1 MFAHKRTWR
10 VGLALLLAALF
21 LVLGASALAAETDP
35 IEFTMEINPSS
46 LTAPGEVK
54 VSLRV
59 ANTGSEDMVDPVTLY
74 DPDGKVV
81 ASFGDGGSYIL
92 SAGSFRT
99 WEGAW
104 NVTQEQLDAGEFSY
118 TVKYHL
124 PDENGEL
131 VEMSRSAV
139 AQVNFTGERVRLSV
153 SRTITPEVA
162 RSGSTV
168 SVVYELY
175 NSGNVDLTD
184 IQVKEKIARTAQ
196 TVKSLPAGQK
206 STLTFTSKIGNADLA
221 SSASITYKAKG
232 STKTLKETVAVAAI
246 PLAKP
251 NLSITLSSPAA
262 GVNIGEAAT
271 LIVTFENKGNVSY
284 SNVTVSDAK
293 KGEILSNLSIP
304 AGATVTEQKEFILT
318 EPTTF
323 KVTATLPDNTGA
335 TKTLT
340 TDALT
345 IGVFDPEKTL
355 LLTLNLTC
363 DHETIDQ
370 SPADVRFTL
379 NITNNSNIKAENIAI
394 SHGATAIATIAALE
408 PGASETLVRDVRVAQ
423 AGKFR
428 FTATVKDSMQN
439 TVTFDS
445 NTLQLTYAAPTAAPT
460 TVPVVT
466 VAPPVLVTAAP
477 AAPLLENTR
486 SVLLTLLS
494 VVGVLFGACLLLFLV
509 STVLR
514 IRNKSKSAA
523 AYDHLELAERRDYT
537 EPAQENADEND
548 EDDEAPAQ
556 EDALPTDAEEE
567 RLLPHE
573 KLIQKEA
580 EPEAPAAEPVPE
592 PEKMPA
598 SDGEGGYRISR
609 AEPSEAAQPVDAPA
623 EKAAEAAQA
632 PAESKPRRHRSQ
644 RAQRT
649 EDGE

>member
-162 RSGSTV
+162 RSGGTV

-251 NLSITLSSPAA
+251 NLSITLSSPE
-262 GVNIGEAAT
+262 IG
-271 LIVTFENKGNVSY
+271 
-284 SNVTVSDAK
+284 
-293 KGEILSNLSIP
+293 
-304 AGATVTEQKEFILT
+304 
-318 EPTTF
+318 
-323 KVTATLPDNTGA
+323 
-335 TKTLT
+335 
-340 TDALT
+340 
-345 IGVFDPEKTL
+345 
-355 LLTLNLTC
+355 
-363 DHETIDQ
+363 
-370 SPADVRFTL
+370 
-379 NITNNSNIKAENIAI
+379 
-394 SHGATAIATIAALE
+394 
-408 PGASETLVRDVRVAQ
+408 
-423 AGKFR
+423 
-428 FTATVKDSMQN
+428 
-439 TVTFDS
+439 
-445 NTLQLTYAAPTAAPT
+445 
-460 TVPVVT
+460 
-466 VAPPVLVTAAP
+466 
-477 AAPLLENTR
+477 
-486 SVLLTLLS
+486 
-494 VVGVLFGACLLLFLV
+494 
-509 STVLR
+509 
-514 IRNKSKSAA
+514 
-523 AYDHLELAERRDYT
+523 
-537 EPAQENADEND
+537 
-548 EDDEAPAQ
+548 
-556 EDALPTDAEEE
+556 
-567 RLLPHE
+567 
-573 KLIQKEA
+573 
-580 EPEAPAAEPVPE
+580 
-592 PEKMPA
+592 
-598 SDGEGGYRISR
+598 R
-609 AEPSEAAQPVDAPA
+609 AHV
-623 EKAAEAAQA
+623 
-632 PAESKPRRHRSQ
+632 
-644 RAQRT
+644 
-649 EDGE
+649 